1 MTTARA
7 QYEQRRVT
15 AEAQVFFFAYCAIV
29 ESDKNKL
36 AKTNRNSSFF
46 PFFSFF

>member
-1 MTTARA
+1 MATARA

-36 AKTNRNSSFF
+36 ARQIETVAFSL
-46 PFFSFF
+46 FSFF